1 MESKSEGKYDD
12 DDVGAKGGGGGGCKG
27 DGGGDAKGSSGGRG
41 GALIREV
48 FDYYCES
55 KELEA
60 AVREFVF
67 ANCRTFGEAGGEY
80 ELEHTDI
87 YNDFKR
93 LLETK
98 LEGHIESRGASVAEF
113 YDAVA
118 DNAGSSYYTGHSF
131 AAVLNGATSFE
142 SFADLMCDARNGEFT
157 WVSE

>member
-55 KELEA
+55 KELED

-80 ELEHTDI
+80 ELETGFNMGALWVHYRWQKT
-87 YNDFKR
+87 
-93 LLETK
+93 
-98 LEGHIESRGASVAEF
+98 SVRG
-113 YDAVA
+113 
-118 DNAGSSYYTGHSF
+118 
-131 AAVLNGATSFE
+131 
-142 SFADLMCDARNGEFT
+142 
-157 WVSE
+157 